1 MRDKGQGTRD
11 KGQGTRD
18 KGQGTRDK
26 GQVKETTETSSVNI
40 ISIYFER
47 SGGFT
52 AIPLQAEIP
61 AKAFNKEEAE
71 EVVSLLEHSGFFNF
85 FSPGK
90 PEGRVP
96 DQFIYRI
103 EVERTDIRHDVMV
116 YEQQVTDDLRPLI
129 RFLTRK
135 ARGI

>member
-1 MRDKGQGTRD
+1 M
-11 KGQGTRD
+11 
-18 KGQGTRDK
+18 
-26 GQVKETTETSSVNI
+26 NI

-61 AKAFNKEEAE
+61 ATAFSAAEAE
-71 EVVSLLEHSGFFNF
+71 EIGSLLERSGFFNF
-85 FSPGK
+85 FTPGK
-90 PEGRVP
+90 PEGWVP

-103 EVERTDIRHDVMV
+103 EVERTDIRHDVLV